1 MSRNEKLKMSNTN
14 TLMIPNQKSYSSSP
28 RTISNSAT
36 NLSNQPL
43 YYNAVPRTKVLGST
57 FDKSANVTFNFGN
70 WNASSIYPSTVNNKN
85 LQSIYNIKGE
95 CGSGEYEKVK
105 LNVKDF
111 TVKTNKFG
119 KYINTKFGKVYL

>member
-43 YYNAVPRTKVLGST
+43 YYNAVPRTKVLESILCILGSHL
-57 FDKSANVTFNFGN
+57 
-70 WNASSIYPSTVNNKN
+70 SINS
-85 LQSIYNIKGE
+85 LSMFME
-95 CGSGEYEKVK
+95 ESC
-105 LNVKDF
+105 F
-111 TVKTNKFG
+111 TQF
-119 KYINTKFGKVYL
+119 F